1 MENPLSHETVNRR
14 LTVAD
19 VLAGRIPAPTRDK
32 VYVTARIEDGDPII
46 VRLSGTDPVVWLNA
60 KYRADYG
67 SPEDFLITDMQ
78 AGAHKE
84 LSLLSSG
91 VFLWID
97 DKLALLRRDAK
108 APSLAGH
115 LTEPA
120 GRCDALAG
128 KTGLRELNEELLV
141 LSGEAKLALLCDE
154 LLTID
159 EAIAVK
165 RSQGHPDKPIE
176 PVWLQVTDHR
186 DDPCLKRTVLV
197 YRDGKPTETIRG
209 PHFFDRR
216 RNTLEVRVALWLP
229 PQYRDVVLADGE
241 PYGRDV
247 GLFAPG
253 DLTGDLLTP
262 CLAHYAKLLSCRP
275 ATQTVPA

>member
-1 MENPLSHETVNRR
+1 MGERR

-32 VYVTARIEDGDPII
+32 VYVTARIKDGDPIT
-46 VRLSGTDPVVWLNA
+46 VHLRGTDPVVWLNA

-67 SPEDFLITDMQ
+67 SPDDFLITDMQ
-78 AGAHKE
+78 AGVHNG

-108 APSLAGH
+108 APSLAKH

-120 GRCDALAG
+120 GRCDALPG
-128 KTGLRELNEELLV
+128 KTGLRELNEELMV
-141 LSGEAKLALLCDE
+141 SNGEAKLALLCDE

-176 PVWLQVTDHR
+176 PVWLQVTEHR
-186 DDPCLKRTVLV
+186 DDPCLKRTVLA

-216 RNTLEVRVALWLP
+216 RNTLEVRVAPSLP

-241 PYGRDV
+241 PYGRDI
-247 GLFAPG
+247 GLFAPS
-253 DLTGDLLTP
+253 DLAGDLLTP
-262 CLAHYAKLLSCRP
+262 CLAHYARLLSCQP
-275 ATQTVPA
+275 AAQTVPA